1 MVQGE
6 ALPRECA
13 CVGEGR
19 GGDGFSVACFYF
31 KMSCV
36 PVFKVHSFCIII
48 GLDRSKLLLL
58 AFLDKKLFCHN
69 FISST
74 LSPMSL
80 VRIYPD
86 SISLDFLR
94 IMLPDVK
101 QVLNNTK
108 IHRYLVLRGETRL
121 RCVIHMFSM
130 IHSLIVHLLFF
141 AYATV
146 YLLCA
151 WVAKKIK
158 WIFSLLLTLYLP
170 PLPCSLFV
178 SGTAGLRWGCSWS
191 RCCCCTHRHSRS
203 LTGVLLQERPIKCV
217 VVLVV

>member
-1 MVQGE
+1 MCV
-6 ALPRECA
+6 CV
-13 CVGEGR
+13 CVGGGGGG
-19 GGDGFSVACFYF
+19 GGDSLSVPCLYF

-48 GLDRSKLLLL
+48 GLDTSKLLLL

-80 VRIYPD
+80 VRVYPD

-94 IMLPDVK
+94 IMLPDVQ

-108 IHRYLVLRGETRL
+108 IHRYLVLRGEARL
-121 RCVIHMFSM
+121 RCVIHMFSI
-130 IHSLIVHLLFF
+130 IHSLIFYLLFF
-141 AYATV
+141 AYVTV

-151 WVAKKIK
+151 WVTKKIK
-158 WIFSLLLTLYLP
+158 WIFFLLLTLYLP
-170 PLPCSLFV
+170 PF
-178 SGTAGLRWGCSWS
+178 
-191 RCCCCTHRHSRS
+191 
-203 LTGVLLQERPIKCV
+203 
-217 VVLVV
+217 